1 MTAPSLRRTK
11 REVSDEIRHEFQY
24 LDAPLRELSELVRWA
39 LGDGNSTERDPI
51 ASLSVTVPSINSLDW
66 LRARKTVPKFY
77 WSGRDDDIEFA
88 AVGIADIQTSEDEA
102 GGALGDRLSSLAPD
116 STARYYGGMRFDAA
130 RETSREW
137 EAFGAHR
144 FVLPRFELRCEG
156 EETVLIC
163 NLVLPRDAE
172 QIEEITREIDS
183 LLEVEVSPYEALP
196 KLEGRRDLPDAE
208 GWRANLE
215 GALAAFESTPLKK
228 VVLARR
234 VDLTSVGELDPLLL
248 MDNLA
253 SRTPECF
260 HFYFEPEAGVAFL
273 GASPERLY
281 RRNERS
287 IKSEA
292 VAGTR
297 PRGESAAD
305 DADLGE
311 ELLNSPKDLS
321 EHAYVRLSIE
331 EKLGPLCE
339 RLEVEEQ
346 ASEMKLAR
354 GRHLVSRVRGTLNE
368 TVTDTEVLWTLHPT
382 PAVGG
387 YLREDALEGIR
398 ASEPFDR
405 GWYAGP
411 IGWIG
416 AGSAEFSVGIRSGL
430 VREREISLY
439 SGAGIVP
446 GSVPDD
452 EWAEIEQKIG
462 DFTRIF
468 GLEPA
473 HARS

>member
-1 MTAPSLRRTK
+1 MAAPGLRRTK
-11 REVSDEIRHEFQY
+11 REVADEIRHEFQS
-24 LDAPLRELSELVRWA
+24 LNAPLKELSKLVRRA
-39 LGDGNSTERDPI
+39 SESNNSTERDHI
-51 ASLSVTVPSINSLDW
+51 VSCSVPVPSMNSLDW
-66 LRARKTVPKFY
+66 LRARKTTPKFY
-77 WSGRDDDIEFA
+77 WSGRGDGSKVA
-88 AVGIADIQTSEDEA
+88 AAGIADIQRSEEEA
-102 GGALGDRLSSLAPD
+102 GGSMRDLLSSLSSD
-116 STARYYGGMRFDAA
+116 SMARYYGGMRFDAA
-130 RETSREW
+130 RETSLEW
-137 EAFGAHR
+137 EAFGAYC
-144 FVLPRFELRCEG
+144 FVLPRFELRCAG
-156 EETVLIC
+156 EATVLIC
-163 NLVLPRDAE
+163 NLMLPRDAE
-172 QIEEITREIDS
+172 QTEDIVQEIDT
-183 LLEVEVSPYEALP
+183 LLEVEVSPDESLP
-196 KLEGRRDLPDAE
+196 TLENRRDLPDID

-215 GALAAFESTPLKK
+215 GALAAFESEPLKK

-253 SRTPECF
+253 SRTPDCF

-281 RRNERS
+281 RRDKRS
-287 IKSEA
+287 VKSEA

-305 DADLGE
+305 DVDLCE

-321 EHAYVRLSIE
+321 EHAYVRLSIK
-331 EKLGPLCE
+331 EKLGSLCQ

-354 GRHLVSRVRGTLNE
+354 GRHLVSRVSGTLNE
-368 TVTDTEVLWTLHPT
+368 TVTDTEILWTLHPT

-387 YLREDALEGIR
+387 YPREDALEEIR
-398 ASEPFDR
+398 ASESFDR

-411 IGWIG
+411 VGWIG
-416 AGSAEFSVGIRSGL
+416 AGSSEFAVGIRSGL
-430 VREREISLY
+430 VRGRGISLY
-439 SGAGIVP
+439 SGAGIVL

>member
-1 MTAPSLRRTK
+1 MTAPGLRTTK
-11 REVSDEIRHEFQY
+11 REASDEIRHEFQS
-24 LDAPLRELSELVRWA
+24 LDAPLKELSELVRRA
-39 LGDGNSTERDPI
+39 LEDGDSTGWDPI
-51 ASLSVTVPSINSLDW
+51 VSLSVKVPSINSLDW
-66 LRARKTVPKFY
+66 LRARKTGPKFY
-77 WSGRDDDIEFA
+77 WSGRDDGSKVA
-88 AVGIADIQTSEDEA
+88 AVGIADIQTSEDEG
-102 GGALGDRLSSLAPD
+102 GGALRDLLSSLSPD

-137 EAFGAHR
+137 EAFGAHG

-156 EETVLIC
+156 DETALIC
-163 NLVLPRDAE
+163 NLLLTRDAE
-172 QIEEITREIDS
+172 QTDEITHEIES
-183 LLEVEVSPYEALP
+183 LSEVEVSPDEALP
-196 KLEGRRDLPDAE
+196 TLENRRDLPDAE

-215 GALAAFESTPLKK
+215 GALAAFESGPLKK

-253 SRTPECF
+253 SRTPGCF

-281 RRNERS
+281 RRDERY

-331 EKLGPLCE
+331 EKLGSLCE

-346 ASEMKLAR
+346 ATEMKLAR
-354 GRHLVSRVRGTLNE
+354 GRHLVSRVSGALHA
-368 TVTDTEVLWTLHPT
+368 TVTDTEVLRTLHPT

-387 YLREDALEGIR
+387 YPREDALAIIR
-398 ASEPFDR
+398 GSEPFDR

-411 IGWIG
+411 IGWMG
-416 AGSAEFSVGIRSGL
+416 AGSAEFAVGIRSGL
-430 VREREISLY
+430 VRGREISLY